1 MKSIIISVIIA
12 ISAIICAFIISDALA
27 GIKYAEFRNNS
38 KIIESL
44 GSSEIP
50 NIRKLEL
57 DINES
62 NNSNNQRFSLVK
74 LANEVVFR
82 EKFVVNRE
90 SLFLID
96 KSGGRVWALFDKK
109 NSGGTELKL
118 VEVKAVSNSHA
129 ELFHSELYD
138 FELFDGCEISR
149 GGF

>member
-38 KIIESL
+38 KTIESL
-44 GSSEIP
+44 GSSEIS

-57 DINES
+57 DINEL

-74 LANEVVFR
+74 LANEVVHR
-82 EKFVVNRE
+82 EQVVNRE

-96 KSGGRVWALFDKK
+96 KAGGRIWALFDTGGFNSSLEFIEVETISTVLEK
-109 NSGGTELKL
+109 NS
-118 VEVKAVSNSHA
+118 A
-129 ELFHSELYD
+129 ELFCGSDITVDY
-138 FELFDGCEISR
+138 
-149 GGF
+149 